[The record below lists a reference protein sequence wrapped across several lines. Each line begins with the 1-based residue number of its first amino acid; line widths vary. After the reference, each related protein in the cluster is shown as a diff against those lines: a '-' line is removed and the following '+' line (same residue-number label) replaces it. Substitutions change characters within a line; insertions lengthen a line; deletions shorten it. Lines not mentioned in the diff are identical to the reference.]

1 VSAEVELE
9 RALAFCRELAVRCA
23 TRVQELSS
31 GTAVANEGLPSVW
44 DLNVVWLDTVPADV
58 TAERLAEDVEAAQA
72 ALAHRK
78 LIVADGA
85 AGARLAEGFA
95 ALGWE
100 VDVVLVMTATPP
112 YDGEA
117 SPHTVIE
124 VDEPGQRAYRDEWVR
139 EWPESSSDSVAAQL
153 LAHKRIVADAVETR
167 FFLGLADGEPASACE
182 LYVRDGIGQI
192 EDVGTLTRYR
202 GRGLARAL
210 VLHALGEA
218 RAAGC
223 DLVFLLADGED
234 WPKNFY
240 GRLGFVPVGRY
251 FAFLRKPT

>member
-1 VSAEVELE
+1 VAAEVELE

-23 TRVQELSS
+23 VQVQVLPW
-31 GTAVANEGLPSVW
+31 GVALANDELPSVW
-44 DLNVVWLDTVPADV
+44 DLNLVWLDAVPADV
-58 TAERLAEDVEAAQA
+58 TAERLANDVDAVQQA
-72 ALAHRK
+72 FPHRQVV
-78 LIVADGA
+78 VADGA

-100 VDVVLVMTATPP
+100 VDVVLVMTATPAP
-112 YDGEA
+112 GHDAGGQ
-117 SPHTVIE
+117 TVIE
-124 VDEPGQRAYRDEWVR
+124 VDEPGQREYRDEWVR
-139 EWPESSSDSVAAQL
+139 EWPESSSEDAVAQL
-153 LAHKRIVADAVETR
+153 LAHKRIVAGAIETR
-167 FFLGLADGEPASACE
+167 FFLGLADGKAVSACE

-192 EDVGTLTRYR
+192 EDVGTLRRYR

-223 DLVFLLADGED
+223 DLVFLLADDED
-234 WPKNFY
+234 WPKDFY

-251 FAFLRKPT
+251 FAFLRKPA